1 MLQQLLMTA
10 YIVTKVSVNLL
21 MLGLE
26 LGLACLY
33 LRTDIGRM
41 PILHFWK
48 EYTIG
53 PTFPFSGLK

>member
-1 MLQQLLMTA
+1 MTA